1 MDIADVVGII
11 KRHEAMWLE
20 RMNEPAKKGGLRD
33 HATAC
38 LYRANA
44 LEEARREIEAKMK
57 PACDFPKCFC
67 AIKCDEI

>member
-1 MDIADVVGII
+1 MSEAIRIL
-11 KRHEAMWLE
+11 KEHEEMWLS

-44 LEEARREIEAKMK
+44 LEEARKAIEKAEDPMSYCTA
-57 PACDFPKCFC
+57 PMCFC
-67 AIKCDEI
+67 AIKCNEW